1 MKNLI
6 IILSA
11 MSIGCATV
19 EVKTSDAPE
28 IDLNDYKTYNY
39 RDVNFGRNDSTP
51 YNENTYDYF
60 IQQMNDHMQA
70 RGFELS
76 DEPQLILNV
85 FAVVKHEQQIKEPDD
100 RKYMGQRLNNR
111 EEPKIVS
118 YDVGDLVVSFIDK
131 QKNILLWQASSE
143 MVLSKNDNKMK
154 RKIENS
160 TEEIFEKFPF
170 N

>member
-1 MKNLI
+1 
-6 IILSA
+6 
-11 MSIGCATV
+11 
-19 EVKTSDAPE
+19 
-28 IDLNDYKTYNY
+28 
-39 RDVNFGRNDSTP
+39 
-51 YNENTYDYF
+51 
-60 IQQMNDHMQA
+60 MQA

-76 DEPQLILNV
+76 DDPQLVLNV
-85 FAVVKHEQQIKEPDD
+85 FALAKQKQEIQKPDD